1 LLILKNSCTFTVRN
15 NHKEKNFKYFY
26 LTVGYIKIK
35 YYLCNSKTVH
45 PNQPLPYGVQA
56 NQKIYM
62 KKFVIKFNQIIRN
75 AEKQVVATIS
85 SEVEMEGSN
94 NYQAFTNAEKF
105 LLGLLPDAEIEV
117 TGVSSTKPRKEK
129 AEVAT
134 EATAPIADAET
145 TSKGKN

>member
-1 LLILKNSCTFTVRN
+1 
-15 NHKEKNFKYFY
+15 
-26 LTVGYIKIK
+26 
-35 YYLCNSKTVH
+35 
-45 PNQPLPYGVQA
+45 
-56 NQKIYM
+56 M
-62 KKFVIKFNQIIRN
+62 KKFIVKFNQIIRN
-75 AEKQVVATIS
+75 AEKEVVATIS

-129 AEVAT
+129 AEVA
-134 EATAPIADAET
+134 APAPIADAET